1 MCTIYYERF
10 CLARFY
16 ILACVGVGIHNLK
29 VYLVATWIISCFN
42 ELHNSILSGDFSELE
57 DTFSAA
63 DRRF

>member
-42 ELHNSILSGDFSELE
+42 EISAIRNDQAIFLSLKIPL
-57 DTFSAA
+57 A
-63 DRRF
+63 RL